1 MPETHATREARIPLP
16 EAELDATVTV
26 PRDATGVVVFAHGSG
41 SSRFSPR
48 NQYVAGV
55 LQDAGLATVLLD
67 LLTPEEEAADRR
79 LANLRFDIPFLAR
92 RVTGAIDWVPTQ
104 SDLGGL
110 PIGCFGASTG
120 AAAALAAAAG
130 RPGAVR
136 AVVSRGG
143 RPDLASHALAHV
155 RTPTLLIVGELD
167 VVVIGMNK
175 QAMRRMTEAEV
186 RLSIV
191 PGATHLFEEPGTLE
205 AVAVQACDW
214 FAAKLTDAVRGAME
228 SPDPFVDATP
238 VRGLPGDGRG
248 RRDEVGG
255 SGVHPASAG
264 PAPAGS
270 VIRTQATWGQ
280 GGRGAEGATDAGA
293 SERYLYPAEVGPA
306 GTVEAAQGTDAAGSA
321 KGPREPGRQVLVR
334 YRSASSPQAIRPVNA
349 PTVRHGGRS

>member
-1 MPETHATREARIPLP
+1 MPETPSIRATRIPLP
-16 EAELDATVTV
+16 DAELDAIVTL
-26 PRDATGVVVFAHGSG
+26 PRDAVGVVLFAHGSG

-55 LQDAGLATVLLD
+55 LQDAGFATVLLD
-67 LLTPEEEAADRR
+67 LLTPEEERADRR
-79 LANLRFDIPFLAR
+79 LAHLRFDLPFLAGR
-92 RVTGAIDWVPTQ
+92 LVGAVDWLPTQ
-104 SDLGGL
+104 SDVGGL

-120 AAAALAAAAG
+120 AAAALMAAAR

-143 RPDLASHALAHV
+143 RPDLAGDALARV

-191 PGATHLFEEPGTLE
+191 RGATHLFEEPGTLE
-205 AVAVQACDW
+205 EVAVQACDW
-214 FAAKLTDAVRGAME
+214 FAAKLVDAVRGALARPSDAPVLAAPE
-228 SPDPFVDATP
+228 S
-238 VRGLPGDGRG
+238 GLPGGGRG

-264 PAPAGS
+264 PAPPGS
-270 VIRTQATWGQ
+270 VIRTQAAWGQ
-280 GGRGAEGATDAGA
+280 GDRGAAGA
-293 SERYLYPAEVGPA
+293 ADTGPSELFFYPAEL
-306 GTVEAAQGTDAAGSA
+306 EAARAVAAAEAADAA
-321 KGPREPGRQVLVR
+321 KGPRNPGRPVVAPDR
-334 YRSASSPQAIRPVNA
+334 MAS
-349 PTVRHGGRS
+349 